1 MSALVLRAER
11 GTRPLGAIFAL
22 VALFVCLAIGLLGL
36 DRLPVQ
42 LCVFK
47 ALTGRPCLTCG
58 ATRALG
64 RLYALD
70 LRGAIL
76 MNPLAAAGALALFA
90 WGLTDL
96 ALLTQGRS
104 LSVRVSPK
112 AGRVLRIGAVTLV
125 LLNWAYLLA
134 VGR

>member
-1 MSALVLRAER
+1 VGALVLRAER
-11 GTRPLGAIFAL
+11 GTTPLGAIFAL
-22 VALFVCLAIGLLGL
+22 VGLLACLAIGLLGL

-70 LRGAIL
+70 LRGALL
-76 MNPLAAAGALALFA
+76 MNPLATVGALTLLA
-90 WGLTDL
+90 WGLADL
-96 ALLTQGRS
+96 ALLPLGRALS
-104 LSVRVSPK
+104 LRVSPG
-112 AGRVLRIGAVTLV
+112 AGRVLRIGAVSLV